1 MNLKTLCT
9 LALACSVTTL
19 SAQKKPLDQSAYD
32 GWKSVASPRIS
43 DKGDWICYSIT
54 PQRGDALLEFYNT
67 TTGKITR
74 VDRGRGAALFNNGSW
89 ASFKIA
95 VPFDSVRKAK
105 IAKVKADKMP
115 KDTFA
120 VMNLAGN
127 IVMFIPLGFLP
138 PCVHAEWRTFGRCML
153 YAAACIC
160 LVEVVQLFTLTG
172 SCDIDDFILNMVGT
186 AFGYLL
192 YRTAAARF
200 VKR

>member
-120 VMNLAGN
+120 VMNLADMKVVKLIGAKD
-127 IVMFIPLGFLP
+127 LKTAAKG
-138 PCVHAEWRTFGRCML
+138 AL
-153 YAAACIC
+153 YAYTY
-160 LVEVVQLFTLTG
+160 EVTPGKEVT
-172 SCDIDDFILNMVGT
+172 DT
-186 AFGYLL
+186 AKK
-192 YRTAAARF
+192 TKNTI
-200 VKR
+200 VW

>member
-74 VDRGRGAALFNNGSW
+74 VDLR
-89 ASFKIA
+89 
-95 VPFDSVRKAK
+95 
-105 IAKVKADKMP
+105 P
-115 KDTFA
+115 KLPRSKRTRCPK
-120 VMNLAGN
+120 
-127 IVMFIPLGFLP
+127 IPL
-138 PCVHAEWRTFGRCML
+138 R
-153 YAAACIC
+153 
-160 LVEVVQLFTLTG
+160 
-172 SCDIDDFILNMVGT
+172 
-186 AFGYLL
+186 
-192 YRTAAARF
+192 
-200 VKR
+200 